1 MISVMDKPEEV
12 TNWIWDKGKS
22 GTEHIVGKI
31 LPLGCKNTFRCKN
44 QLGINSNN
52 KKLLKRLKDEG
63 LLGDIAFENSISIIH
78 FYLKNYYIEI
88 NGKPEINVFFDE
100 NYLTI
105 LSYGEENYV
114 IESFNTK
121 IDIKN
126 VISNYIKKYSE
137 NIENHYLI
145 SVSSQEVNQ
154 KVRVDKYEG
163 NISEF
168 EEQLRR
174 L

>member
-1 MISVMDKPEEV
+1 M
-12 TNWIWDKGKS
+12 
-22 GTEHIVGKI
+22 
-31 LPLGCKNTFRCKN
+31 
-44 QLGINSNN
+44 
-52 KKLLKRLKDEG
+52 
-63 LLGDIAFENSISIIH
+63 
-78 FYLKNYYIEI
+78 
-88 NGKPEINVFFDE
+88 
-100 NYLTI
+100 TI

-126 VISNYIKKYSE
+126 VISNHIKKYSE

-145 SVSSQEVNQ
+145 SVSSQEENQ